1 MNIEIKNIRKSYG
14 RKEVLKDITFKA
26 EGGECV
32 GILGGNGC
40 GKSTLLSILGGVRRP
55 SDGSF
60 IIDGEDMLRNHKMR
74 SSTVGYLPQG
84 TPLLEELSAYDNLRL
99 WYDKAALEN
108 ELSEGKL
115 HMLGIDSFLKV
126 PVHKMSGGMKKRL
139 SIGCAV
145 AHTPKLLLLDEP
157 SSALD
162 LICKE
167 NIRDFIISHKQSGG
181 TVFLTTHDER
191 ELTLCDRLY
200 IIKGGI
206 SVPTEFTGDI
216 GALVEKF

>member
-99 WYDKAALEN
+99 WYDKAALEK

-206 SVPTEFTGDI
+206 SVPAEFTGDI

>member
-99 WYDKAALEN
+99 WYDKAALEK

-167 NIRDFIISHKQSGG
+167 NIRDFIISHKQNGG

>member
-40 GKSTLLSILGGVRRP
+40 GRSTLLSILGGVRRP

-99 WYDKAALEN
+99 WYDKAALEK

-167 NIRDFIISHKQSGG
+167 NIRDFIISHKQNGG

-206 SVPTEFTGDI
+206 SVPAEFTGDI

>member
-99 WYDKAALEN
+99 WYDKAALEK

>member
-99 WYDKAALEN
+99 WYDKAALEK

-167 NIRDFIISHKQSGG
+167 NIRDFIISHKQNGG

-206 SVPTEFTGDI
+206 SVPAEFTGDI